1 MGGGEGEM
9 VEGGKVKEACLRIVL
24 AANMQLRAV

>member
-1 MGGGEGEM
+1 MGGRWGEM
-9 VEGGKVKEACLRIVL
+9 VEGGMVKEDCLRIVL